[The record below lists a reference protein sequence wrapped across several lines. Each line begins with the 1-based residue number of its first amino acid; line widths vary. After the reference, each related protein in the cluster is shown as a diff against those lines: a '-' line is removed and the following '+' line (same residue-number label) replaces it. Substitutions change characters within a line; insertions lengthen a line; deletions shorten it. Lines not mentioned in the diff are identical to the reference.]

1 MKRFALVLII
11 PLFVASHAHAQE
23 RETLEPVVVTAT
35 KIEEPTERLG
45 ATVTIITADD
55 LARHNYPTL
64 ADALRDVPGVEVQ
77 RSGSFG
83 KLTELRIRGTTPQ
96 QAQVLVDGL
105 RVKSPTSGDFDFSD
119 LSPDQIER
127 IEIVR
132 GPQSTIYGA
141 DAIGGVVNI
150 ITKRGAGPFSA
161 YASSEVGNYRTLRER
176 VGFSGRYQL
185 LDYAAAA
192 SWFESNG
199 QRPND
204 GFEQRAVSASVG
216 LTLPADGHVGV
227 SFRYNRNATDLPV
240 SFTIPNPPFSVADPD
255 TKQQSETLTLSLHW
269 DQKPTPWFESHVRLG
284 QFSNSLGFQNRFTAG
299 DILAGNFDAFDTD
312 SQITTQRREAE
323 VVTAFQAPKWNTL
336 TVGAEYRTES
346 GRNRTI
352 GVLEEGDR
360 QTFAKS
366 FDTVSVFAQDELR
379 FFDRLIL
386 SGGGRYD
393 DNSAFG
399 TATTYRASGV
409 LLIPE
414 TNSKLRGTWGQGFR
428 APTINDLFFPG
439 FGNPNLKPEHSES
452 WDAGIDQTFWAKRVR
467 LSATYFENQFR
478 DLIQAIL
485 VGGAFVP
492 TNVAQARTSGVEFV
506 ADANVLDTLRLTFN
520 YTHTNSEDLTA
531 GTPLR
536 RVAPDMLNF
545 GLTWDP
551 IRAVSLF
558 AQAYVVS
565 SQFEAVGFPRNSA
578 YHHVDIGGV
587 YHILA
592 KHGAWPALDLLA
604 RINNVTDEHYMEVFG
619 FRALGINAL
628 AGLQLR
634 Y

>member
-1 MKRFALVLII
+1 MKPLGSGLII
-11 PLFVASHAHAQE
+11 PLFVVAHVHAQE
-23 RETLEPVVVTAT
+23 AKTLEPVVVTAT
-35 KIEEPTERLG
+35 KIEEPSDRLG
-45 ATVTIITADD
+45 AVVTIITADD
-55 LARHNYPTL
+55 LVRHNYPTV
-64 ADALRDVPGVEVQ
+64 ADALRDVPGVQVQ
-77 RSGSFG
+77 RSGSLG

-119 LSPDQIER
+119 LSPDQIDR

-150 ITKRGAGPFSA
+150 ITKRGTGPFSA

-185 LDYAAAA
+185 VDYAAAA
-192 SWFESNG
+192 SWFEGNG

-204 GFEQRAVSASVG
+204 GFEQRAVTASVG
-216 LTLPADGHVGV
+216 VTLPADGHIGA
-227 SFRYNRNATDLPV
+227 SLRYNRNATDLPV
-240 SFTIPNPPFSVADPD
+240 SFTIPNAPFFVGDPD
-255 TKQQSETLTLSLHW
+255 SQQQSETVTLSLQW

-284 QFSNSLGFQNRFTAG
+284 QFSNSLGFQNRFTTG

-312 SQITTQRREAE
+312 SQITTQRREVE

-336 TVGAEYRTES
+336 TVGVEYRTES

-352 GVLEEGDR
+352 GVLQEGDR

-366 FDTVSVFAQDELR
+366 LDTVSVFAQDELR
-379 FFDRLIL
+379 LFDRLVL

-399 TATTYRASGV
+399 SATTYRASAV

-414 TNSKLRGTWGQGFR
+414 TNSKLRATWGQGFR

-439 FGNPNLKPEHSES
+439 FGTLDLKPEHSES
-452 WDAGIDQTFWAKRVR
+452 WDAGIDQAFWAKRIH

-485 VGGAFVP
+485 VGGTFVP
-492 TNVAQARTSGVEFV
+492 NNVARARTDGVEFV
-506 ADANVLDTLRLTFN
+506 MEAAVLDTFRVTFN

-531 GTPLR
+531 RTPLR

-551 IRAVSLF
+551 IRALSLF

-565 SQFEAVGFPRNSA
+565 SQFEAVGFPRNPA

-587 YHILA
+587 YHILT
-592 KHGAWPALDLLA
+592 KHGAWPALDFLA
-604 RINNVTDEHYMEVFG
+604 RINNPTDEHYMEVFG
-619 FRALGINAL
+619 FPAQGINAL